1 MGVESNSG
9 SEFREDQHAGQASAD
24 VGPAT
29 KSDRDHGE
37 PGESAGGPDDLKTE
51 VQFLRGVG
59 PRRAEMLQRMGLRTV
74 QDLIFFFPRD
84 YQTLAA
90 VTPIDSLLESEGA
103 SVHGELESVSSRRTR
118 RGMHLVTA
126 RLSTHEGEL
135 KVAWF
140 NQPFL
145 ANRLHNGMRVVLS
158 GKPKKR
164 DGQWEFS
171 NPKWMVLREDEAVPG
186 GQILPVYRLT
196 EGMPPQQMR
205 SIVASA
211 LGNFLPSVEEVL
223 PESFRRDHQLISIHE
238 ALKGIH
244 APESEPQLEEAR
256 RRLVFQELL
265 VLQLALAMRRE
276 NLQLKSRAP
285 RLTSNAKID
294 ARICRLFP
302 FDLTEAQRRAIDEI
316 CVDLG
321 REVPMNRLLQGDV
334 GAGKTVVAFYA
345 MLLAVAH
352 QHQAVLMAPTEIL
365 AEQHFKNL
373 QRLLSHSHVSVGQ
386 LTGRLKQR
394 ERTELLEQLET
405 GHIDILVG
413 TQAILQPG
421 VRFRALAIV
430 VIDEQHKFG
439 VKQRAVLREAG
450 EDPHYLVMTAT
461 PIPRTMTMT
470 AFGDLDVSTLEGRPP
485 NRQTIHSYLGEDD
498 SRDSWWDFF
507 RKKLD
512 EGRQGYVVTPLV
524 EETDGSQEASVKS
537 VFENLCNEALS
548 GYRVGL
554 LHGRQTP
561 EEKADAMFQFSTGE
575 LQVLVAT
582 SVLEVGIDVPN
593 ATLMTIESGERF
605 GLSQLHQLRG
615 RISRGT
621 HPGFICVF
629 ADPKGDQG
637 RERLKAF
644 VKSNDGFELAELDFS
659 FRGPGNMLGTRQHGM
674 PPLRVADLLRDR
686 DVVLEAR
693 QAAQGLI
700 GQEAQWLDAQFEP
713 LRKQVLRRYESV
725 LDLGDVG

>member
-90 VTPIDSLLESEGA
+90 VTPIDSLLESESA

-126 RLSTHEGEL
+126 RLSTHEGEV

-211 LGNFLPSVEEVL
+211 LENFLPSVEEVL
-223 PESFRRDHQLISIHE
+223 PESFRLDHQLISIHE

-373 QRLLSHSHVSVGQ
+373 QRLLSHSHVSVEQ

-485 NRQTIHSYLGEDD
+485 NRQTIHSYLGEED

-621 HPGFICVF
+621 HPGFVCVF

-637 RERLKAF
+637 RERLEAF

>member
-29 KSDRDHGE
+29 KSDRDHRE

-90 VTPIDSLLESEGA
+90 VTPIDSLLESESA

-126 RLSTHEGEL
+126 RLSTHEGEV

-373 QRLLSHSHVSVGQ
+373 QRLLSHSHVSVEQ

-485 NRQTIHSYLGEDD
+485 NRQTIHSYLGEED

-621 HPGFICVF
+621 HPGFVCVF

>member
-9 SEFREDQHAGQASAD
+9 SEFREDQHAGQMSAD
-24 VGPAT
+24 DGPAT
-29 KSDRDHGE
+29 KSERDHGE
-37 PGESAGGPDDLKTE
+37 PRESAGGPDDLKTE

-74 QDLIFFFPRD
+74 RDLIFFFPRD

-90 VTPIDSLLESEGA
+90 VTPIDSLLESESA

-126 RLSTHEGEL
+126 RLSTHEGEV

-158 GKPKKR
+158 GKPKNR

-171 NPKWMVLREDEAVPG
+171 NPKWMVLREDEAVPS

-276 NLQLKSRAP
+276 NLQAKSRAP

-394 ERTELLEQLET
+394 ERTDLLEQLES
-405 GHIDILVG
+405 GDIDILVG

-450 EDPHYLVMTAT
+450 EDP
-461 PIPRTMTMT
+461 
-470 AFGDLDVSTLEGRPP
+470 
-485 NRQTIHSYLGEDD
+485 
-498 SRDSWWDFF
+498 
-507 RKKLD
+507 
-512 EGRQGYVVTPLV
+512 
-524 EETDGSQEASVKS
+524 
-537 VFENLCNEALS
+537 
-548 GYRVGL
+548 
-554 LHGRQTP
+554 
-561 EEKADAMFQFSTGE
+561 
-575 LQVLVAT
+575 
-582 SVLEVGIDVPN
+582 
-593 ATLMTIESGERF
+593 
-605 GLSQLHQLRG
+605 
-615 RISRGT
+615 
-621 HPGFICVF
+621 
-629 ADPKGDQG
+629 
-637 RERLKAF
+637 
-644 VKSNDGFELAELDFS
+644 
-659 FRGPGNMLGTRQHGM
+659 
-674 PPLRVADLLRDR
+674 
-686 DVVLEAR
+686 
-693 QAAQGLI
+693 
-700 GQEAQWLDAQFEP
+700 
-713 LRKQVLRRYESV
+713 
-725 LDLGDVG
+725 

>member
-90 VTPIDSLLESEGA
+90 VTPIDSLLESESA

-126 RLSTHEGEL
+126 RLSTHEGEV

-485 NRQTIHSYLGEDD
+485 NRQTIHSYLGEED

-621 HPGFICVF
+621 HPGFVCVF

-700 GQEAQWLDAQFEP
+700 GQEAQWLDAKFEP

>member
-9 SEFREDQHAGQASAD
+9 SGFREDQHEGQMSAD
-24 VGPAT
+24 DGPAK
-29 KSDRDHGE
+29 KSDRGHGE
-37 PGESAGGPDDLKTE
+37 PRESAGGPDDLKTE

-74 QDLIFFFPRD
+74 RDLIFFFPRD

-90 VTPIDSLLESEGA
+90 VTPIDSLLESESA

-126 RLSTHEGEL
+126 RLSTHEGEV

-158 GKPKKR
+158 GKPKNR

-276 NLQLKSRAP
+276 NLQAKSRAP

-394 ERTELLEQLET
+394 ERTDLLEQLES
-405 GHIDILVG
+405 GDIDILVG

-485 NRQTIHSYLGEDD
+485 NRQTIHSYLGEED

-524 EETDGSQEASVKS
+524 EETDDSQEASVKS
-537 VFENLCNEALS
+537 VFENLCNDALS

-575 LQVLVAT
+575 LHVLVAT

-621 HPGFICVF
+621 HPGFVCVF

-637 RERLKAF
+637 RERLEAF
-644 VKSNDGFELAELDFS
+644 VKSNDGFELAEIDFS

-674 PPLRVADLLRDR
+674 PSLRVADLLRDR
-686 DVVLEAR
+686 DIVLEAR
-693 QAAQGLI
+693 QAAQSLI
-700 GQEAQWLDAQFEP
+700 GQGAQWLDPQFEP

>member
-74 QDLIFFFPRD
+74 RDLIFFFPRD

-90 VTPIDSLLESEGA
+90 VTPIDSLLESESA

-126 RLSTHEGEL
+126 RLSTHEGEV

-158 GKPKKR
+158 GKPKNR

-171 NPKWMVLREDEAVPG
+171 NPKWMVLREDEAVPS

-394 ERTELLEQLET
+394 ERTDLLEQLES
-405 GHIDILVG
+405 GDIDILVG
-413 TQAILQPG
+413 TQAIVQPG
-421 VRFRALAIV
+421 VRFQALAIV

-485 NRQTIHSYLGEDD
+485 NRQTIHSYLGEED

-524 EETDGSQEASVKS
+524 EETDDSQEASVKS

-621 HPGFICVF
+621 HPGFVCVF

-637 RERLKAF
+637 RERLEAF

-700 GQEAQWLDAQFEP
+700 GQEAQWLDAKFEP

>member
-9 SEFREDQHAGQASAD
+9 SEFREDQHAGQMSAD
-24 VGPAT
+24 DGPAT

-37 PGESAGGPDDLKTE
+37 PRESAGGPDDLKTE

-74 QDLIFFFPRD
+74 RDLIFFFPRD

-90 VTPIDSLLESEGA
+90 VTPIDSLLESESA

-126 RLSTHEGEL
+126 RLSTHEGEV

-171 NPKWMVLREDEAVPG
+171 NPKWMVLREDEAVPS

-394 ERTELLEQLET
+394 ERTDLLEQLES
-405 GHIDILVG
+405 GDIDILVG

-485 NRQTIHSYLGEDD
+485 NRQTIHSYLGEED

-524 EETDGSQEASVKS
+524 EETDDAQEASVKS

-615 RISRGT
+615 RVSRGT
-621 HPGFICVF
+621 HPGFVCVF

-637 RERLKAF
+637 RERLEAF

-693 QAAQGLI
+693 QAAQSLI
-700 GQEAQWLDAQFEP
+700 GQESQWLDPQFEP

>member
-90 VTPIDSLLESEGA
+90 VTPIDSLLESESA

-186 GQILPVYRLT
+186 GRILPVYRLT

-302 FDLTEAQRRAIDEI
+302 FDLTAAQRRAIDEI

-394 ERTELLEQLET
+394 ERTDLLEQLES
-405 GHIDILVG
+405 GDIDILVG

-485 NRQTIHSYLGEDD
+485 NRQTIHSYLGEED

-621 HPGFICVF
+621 HPGFVCVF

-637 RERLKAF
+637 RERLEAF

-693 QAAQGLI
+693 QAAQSLI
-700 GQEAQWLDAQFEP
+700 GQESQWLDPQFEP

>member
-9 SEFREDQHAGQASAD
+9 SEFREDQHAGQMSAD
-24 VGPAT
+24 DGPAT

-37 PGESAGGPDDLKTE
+37 PRESAEGPDDLKTE

-74 QDLIFFFPRD
+74 RDLIFFFPRD

-90 VTPIDSLLESEGA
+90 VTPIDSLLESESA

-126 RLSTHEGEL
+126 RLSTHEGEV

-158 GKPKKR
+158 GKPKNR

-171 NPKWMVLREDEAVPG
+171 NPKWMVLREDEAVPS

-276 NLQLKSRAP
+276 NLQAKSRAP

-394 ERTELLEQLET
+394 ERTDLLEQLES
-405 GHIDILVG
+405 GDIDILVG

-421 VRFRALAIV
+421 VRFQALAIV

-485 NRQTIHSYLGEDD
+485 NRQTIHSYLGEED

-524 EETDGSQEASVKS
+524 EEIDDSQEASVKS

-621 HPGFICVF
+621 HPGFVCVF

-637 RERLKAF
+637 RERLEAF

-693 QAAQGLI
+693 QAAQSLI
-700 GQEAQWLDAQFEP
+700 GQESQWLDPQFEP

>member
-37 PGESAGGPDDLKTE
+37 PGESAGGPNDLKTE
-51 VQFLRGVG
+51 VPFLRGVG

-90 VTPIDSLLESEGA
+90 VTPIDSLLESESA

-211 LGNFLPSVEEVL
+211 LANFLPSVEEVL

-394 ERTELLEQLET
+394 ERTKLLEQLET

-621 HPGFICVF
+621 HPGFVCVF

-637 RERLKAF
+637 RERLEAF

>member
-1 MGVESNSG
+1 MGVDSNSG
-9 SEFREDQHAGQASAD
+9 SGFREDQHAGQMSAD
-24 VGPAT
+24 DGPAK
-29 KSDRDHGE
+29 KSDRDRGE
-37 PGESAGGPDDLKTE
+37 PRESAGGPDDLKTE

-90 VTPIDSLLESEGA
+90 VTPIDSLLESESA

-126 RLSTHEGEL
+126 RLSTHEGEV

-158 GKPKKR
+158 GKPKNR

-211 LGNFLPSVEEVL
+211 LGIFLPSVEEVL

-394 ERTELLEQLET
+394 ERTDLLEQLES
-405 GHIDILVG
+405 GDIDILVG

-485 NRQTIHSYLGEDD
+485 NRQTIHSYLGEED

-524 EETDGSQEASVKS
+524 EETDHSQEASVKS
-537 VFENLCNEALS
+537 VFEKLCNEALS

-621 HPGFICVF
+621 HPGFVCVF

-693 QAAQGLI
+693 QAAQSLI
-700 GQEAQWLDAQFEP
+700 GQGAQWLDPQFEP

>member
-90 VTPIDSLLESEGA
+90 VTPIDSLLESESA

-485 NRQTIHSYLGEDD
+485 NRQTIHSYLGEED

-621 HPGFICVF
+621 HPGFVCVF

-637 RERLKAF
+637 RERLEAF

-674 PPLRVADLLRDR
+674 PPLRVADLLRDQ